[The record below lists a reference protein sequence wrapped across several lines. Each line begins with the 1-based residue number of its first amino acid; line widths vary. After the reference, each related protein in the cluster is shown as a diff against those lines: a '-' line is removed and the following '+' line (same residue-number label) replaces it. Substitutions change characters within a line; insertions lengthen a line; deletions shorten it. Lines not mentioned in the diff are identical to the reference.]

1 MTTAAAFDARARW
14 FWDAICRT
22 TIIPL
27 GVLLDGSHDLYHYLW
42 QSVVEFDSVTR
53 FADRL
58 MAAGFE
64 DVAYRSA
71 TGRHHGILHTSV
83 ARKPRE
89 KP

>member
-1 MTTAAAFDARARW
+1 LV
-14 FWDAICRT
+14 WDAVCRPV
-22 TIIPL
+22 IIPL
-27 GVLLDGSHDLYHYLW
+27 GVLLDDNHDLYHYLW

-58 MAAGFE
+58 VAAGFE

-71 TGRHHGILHTSV
+71 TGWQHGILHTSV

>member
-1 MTTAAAFDARARW
+1 VTTAVAFGSRAR
-14 FWDAICRT
+14 FVRDTVCRT
-22 TIIPL
+22 IIIPL
-27 GVLLDGSHDLYHYLW
+27 GVLLDGNRDLYHYLW

-58 MAAGFE
+58 VAAGFE

-71 TGRHHGILHTSV
+71 TGWQHGILHTFV